1 MLLIHIYISV
11 LQCIGLEQIISSPTR
26 VSQTSSSLIDHIY
39 ISNVREGTI
48 ITDLSDHFPVCAIFD
63 DIRITKA
70 NAPQIR
76 FRSYKRYQL
85 VDFHRILANAPWDTV
100 YECND
105 VNNAYHTFSS
115 LFIDICDKHAP
126 LVNKTKGK
134 HVNKPWLTKAIKKSI
149 RKKHQMYS
157 KLVKSGPSNPEL
169 HARYKK

>member
-1 MLLIHIYISV
+1 MGDFNIDLHNTNDHGANTHISV

-39 ISNVREGTI
+39 TNMDISNVREGTI
-48 ITDLSDHFPVCAIFD
+48 IADLSDHFPVCAIFD
-63 DIRITKA
+63 GIRITKA

-85 VDFHRILANAPWDTV
+85 VDFHRDLAIATWDTV
-100 YECND
+100 YVCAD
-105 VNNAYHTFSS
+105 VNDAYSKFSS

-134 HVNKPWLTKAIKKSI
+134 HVNKTMADKSD
-149 RKKHQMYS
+149 
-157 KLVKSGPSNPEL
+157 
-169 HARYKK
+169 